1 MSLIVNVNVNVVG
14 YLRAGNKEKK
24 EKGMKVIG
32 KIVKGDDYLLD
43 IREYLGSEAGN
54 DECDNLEIF
63 ET

>member
-1 MSLIVNVNVNVVG
+1 MLLDIWEQG
-14 YLRAGNKEKK
+14 TKKKK

-63 ET
+63 ETWETW

>member
-1 MSLIVNVNVNVVG
+1 
-14 YLRAGNKEKK
+14 
-24 EKGMKVIG
+24 MKVIG